1 MLTIW
6 PIFLMFFN
14 LAYTMLRSSFK
25 NTKAFFPMTI
35 IRLLSLIAVIVI
47 EAVILKTAIDG
58 AATLAWVL
66 IVCCGVLIL
75 QTVLDIIV
83 YALENPRKSQKT
95 KLELEQTSNLPWRTK
110 EK

>member
-1 MLTIW
+1 MLKIW

-14 LAYTMLRSSFK
+14 IAYNMLNSSFK
-25 NTKAFFPMTI
+25 NTKAYLPMTI
-35 IRLLSLIAVIVI
+35 IRFFSLSAVIVI
-47 EAVILKTAIDG
+47 EAIILKTEKDVG
-58 AATLAWVL
+58 ATLAWIL

-83 YALENPRKSQKT
+83 YVLENPRKSKKT
-95 KLELEQTSNLPWRTK
+95 QLELEQTSNLPWRAK